1 MLLQNAA
8 QWPIITSRLA
18 AYRMTQELVT
28 SDYTALP
35 LAWTLRRSARAR
47 RLALRVHHDGRVEV
61 VAPRGVGEA
70 MIGHFVHRHREWI
83 LHRLAERSAP
93 PGPQA
98 FPPATLEFPALGE
111 GYRIHLTGES
121 GRVKVRR
128 LGHGLLSIDGH
139 AGGGSPE
146 AERHAIQCALLAW
159 LLEHTQTAFEPRVR
173 DLAVWGGFSY
183 RRLQLRLQRTRWG
196 SCSSCGVISLNVCS
210 VFQSPAVVNYLMIH
224 ELVHTRYMN
233 HSAAYWREVAAH
245 CKDWRVLDREL
256 SRGWRHVP
264 PWIFAAP

>member
-159 LLEHTQTAFEPRVR
+159 LLEHTQTAFEPRLR

-210 VFQSPAVVNYLMIH
+210 VFQSPAVLNYLMIH

-264 PWIFAAP
+264 PWIFAVP

>member
-159 LLEHTQTAFEPRVR
+159 LLEHTQTAFEPRLR

-264 PWIFAAP
+264 PWIFAVP

>member
-1 MLLQNAA
+1 
-8 QWPIITSRLA
+8 
-18 AYRMTQELVT
+18 MTHDLVT
-28 SDYTALP
+28 TEDAAMP

-83 LHRLAERSAP
+83 LRRLAERPALP
-93 PGPQA
+93 APQA
-98 FPPATLEFPALGE
+98 FPPATLELPALGE
-111 GYRIHLTGES
+111 CYRIHLAG
-121 GRVKVRR
+121 GRGRIKVRR
-128 LGHGLLSIDGH
+128 LGDGLLSIVGH
-139 AGGGSPE
+139 AGVGH
-146 AERHAIQCALLAW
+146 AETERATLKRALLAW
-159 LLEHTQTAFEPRVR
+159 LIEHAQTAFEPRLR
-173 DLAVWGGFSY
+173 DLAARGGFSFS
-183 RRLQLRLQRTRWG
+183 RLQLRRQRTRWG
-196 SCSSCGVISLNVCS
+196 SCSSRGVISLNVCG
-210 VFQSPAVVNYLMIH
+210 VFQAPEVLNYLMIH

-264 PWIFAAP
+264 PWIFSAP

>member
-1 MLLQNAA
+1 
-8 QWPIITSRLA
+8 
-18 AYRMTQELVT
+18 
-28 SDYTALP
+28 
-35 LAWTLRRSARAR
+35 LRRSARAR

-264 PWIFAAP
+264 PWIFAVP